1 MGIWHGR
8 RRQLREAAH
17 GRDPTPR
24 PVRSYLTWTAP
35 PHEQAIKAAPGE
47 TTKLVFFRG
56 PTMFLYGPTKPDAE
70 WYKSNLL

>member
-1 MGIWHGR
+1 MGGGDSCARLHTAVTPHR
-8 RRQLREAAH
+8 ALRSSL
-17 GRDPTPR
+17 P
-24 PVRSYLTWTAP
+24 WTAP
-35 PHEQAIKAAPGE
+35 PYEQAIKAAPGE

>member
-1 MGIWHGR
+1 M
-8 RRQLREAAH
+8 
-17 GRDPTPR
+17 
-24 PVRSYLTWTAP
+24 RSSLTWTAP

>member
-24 PVRSYLTWTAP
+24 PVRPSLPWTAP

>member
-1 MGIWHGR
+1 MVR

-24 PVRSYLTWTAP
+24 PLRSSLPLTATP
-35 PHEQAIKAAPGE
+35 LEQAIKAAPGE